1 MEQRI
6 HFLSAFTE
14 SLFALNH
21 SEMLFSSSVTM
32 ENNILTSAC
41 SKNRFVFSEN
51 IIGSSTDELGRSLTK
66 KKRKKEK
73 KKAVVLVLST
83 AGHHKECSECLF
95 EDHDLTKYTVF
106 YLLGS
111 CGTRQD

>member
-66 KKRKKEK
+66 KKKKKRKKK
-73 KKAVVLVLST
+73 SSGLSIE
-83 AGHHKECSECLF
+83 H
-95 EDHDLTKYTVF
+95 
-106 YLLGS
+106 
-111 CGTRQD
+111 CGTPQRMF